1 MHVVLVCFQALL
13 HTCHFQLCAMQV
25 NQYASENGIRYCL
38 IFTHQWSWALE
49 ADGSN
54 NLSISPAFRYDATGP
69 SVKHAS
75 LQFTEHAMT
84 CLALLIDCLTVW
96 QLCNPHVCT
105 SNATLRITLLSLCG
119 QVVDFISHQALK
131 ESGLWPTWDTLLVH
145 PPSETA
151 PDPSGGPST
160 GPQQP
165 PSRSARDPS
174 RRPPTGKRSHGSS
187 QPPHGAVALGP
198 AEGADPPGTLQSV
211 LSPYA
216 FGHAVRDSKE
226 AIRLAEEAAAL
237 EENMIKGVLGRGALG
252 AVFEAR

>member
-84 CLALLIDCLTVW
+84 CLAL
-96 QLCNPHVCT
+96 
-105 SNATLRITLLSLCG
+105 
-119 QVVDFISHQALK
+119 F
-131 ESGLWPTWDTLLVH
+131 
-145 PPSETA
+145 TA
-151 PDPSGGPST
+151 
-160 GPQQP
+160 
-165 PSRSARDPS
+165 
-174 RRPPTGKRSHGSS
+174 
-187 QPPHGAVALGP
+187 
-198 AEGADPPGTLQSV
+198 
-211 LSPYA
+211 
-216 FGHAVRDSKE
+216 
-226 AIRLAEEAAAL
+226 
-237 EENMIKGVLGRGALG
+237 
-252 AVFEAR
+252 